1 MFKNEYIGRHR
12 LTEVAMRPRKVQRL
26 AGLVLLGAIGAAAA
40 VFITAPHAESFPGQ
54 CGHGYAVGSGGG
66 FCDGPA
72 AADGTWMHCETVYVL
87 GFGGTNCFRVRPVS
101 TDVDPRGWVPA

>member
-12 LTEVAMRPRKVQRL
+12 LPEVAMRPRKVQRL
-26 AGLVLLGAIGAAAA
+26 AGLVLLGAVGAAAA
-40 VFITAPHAESFPGQ
+40 VFIAAPHAESSPGQ